1 MIELTINS
9 ISFKNYKAFSSGS
22 LELKPITILLGS
34 NSSGKSSLLQLFL
47 LIEQTMNNPEPYESA
62 LKLNGRFINLGEDEN
77 LIKDK
82 DLSKTLNIEFSFKAL
97 PYIQKLQ
104 LLLKTVDHQLTQI
117 GRMIE
122 RIKNKE
128 SDQLDILEY
137 TIFNKQYESFINE
150 VQSIEYSHQP
160 IESEIYKNKS
170 LIFDYMISHHNF
182 LFEDFADKKIT
193 TNQKLSIY
201 KDIFTFLEPLK
212 NLYSES
218 GVLGYNLKYNPQ
230 TRKIEVEEQY
240 VEINNKSL
248 IKFTSK
254 DISSDI
260 LDFELLKKH
269 SDSLVNSFE
278 YDALKLDE
286 KSKNS
291 VSRYIV
297 FLLNEAY
304 NIVADNFENKNINYV
319 SPLRAHPQ
327 RYYLLDEANINTSLN
342 TQSGTS
348 LAEILKKNTQIN
360 SRVNTWLKKFG
371 LKVTVKEFKDI
382 IHNIKIHQNDLDLDI
397 TDVGFGISQVLPIL
411 VQGFMSNNRSLTL
424 IEQPEIHLHPKM
436 QADLAD
442 LFIDIV
448 KLAADKKGKIKK
460 SLLIETH
467 SEYLLKR
474 LRRRISEGKLSSK
487 DIAIYFIEPRDK
499 DNKDSALI
507 KNIEISKDGSF
518 EWPKDFYITE
528 FEDDMTYFQNLSKK
542 GKKK

>member
-1 MIELTINS
+1 MINS

-240 VEINNKSL
+240 IEINNKSL

>member
-1 MIELTINS
+1 M
-9 ISFKNYKAFSSGS
+9 
-22 LELKPITILLGS
+22 
-34 NSSGKSSLLQLFL
+34 
-47 LIEQTMNNPEPYESA
+47 
-62 LKLNGRFINLGEDEN
+62 
-77 LIKDK
+77 
-82 DLSKTLNIEFSFKAL
+82 
-97 PYIQKLQ
+97 
-104 LLLKTVDHQLTQI
+104 
-117 GRMIE
+117 
-122 RIKNKE
+122 
-128 SDQLDILEY
+128 
-137 TIFNKQYESFINE
+137 INE
-150 VQSIEYSHQP
+150 VQDIEYSHQS
-160 IESEIYKNKS
+160 IESETSRDKS
-170 LIFDYMISHHNF
+170 LFFDYIISHHNF
-182 LFEDFADKKIT
+182 LFEEFADNKISI
-193 TNQKLSIY
+193 NQRLLIY
-201 KDIFTFLEPLK
+201 KDIFKFLEPLK

-248 IKFTSK
+248 IRFTSK
-254 DISSDI
+254 DIFSDI
-260 LDFELLKKH
+260 LNFELLKKH
-269 SDSLVNSFE
+269 LDYTVNYFE

-286 KSKNS
+286 KSKNP
-291 VSRYIV
+291 VSRYIF

-304 NIVADNFENKNINYV
+304 SIVADNFENKNINYV

-448 KLAADKKGKIKK
+448 KLAMDKKGKIKK

-499 DNKDSALI
+499 DNRDSALI
-507 KNIEISKDGSF
+507 KKIEISKDGSF

-528 FEDDMTYFQNLSKK
+528 FEDDMTYFQNLAKKSKK
-542 GKKK
+542 K

>member
-1 MIELTINS
+1 MINS

-382 IHNIKIHQNDLDLDI
+382 NHNIKIHQNDLDLDI

>member
-1 MIELTINS
+1 MLNS

>member
-1 MIELTINS
+1 MINS

-528 FEDDMTYFQNLSKK
+528 FEDDMTYFQNLKPTAFTSWH
-542 GKKK
+542 

>member
-1 MIELTINS
+1 MINS

-104 LLLKTVDHQLTQI
+104 LLLKTVDHQLIQI

-128 SDQLDILEY
+128 NNQLDILEY
-137 TIFNKQYESFINE
+137 TILNKQYEKLINE
-150 VQSIEYSHQP
+150 VQDIEYSHQS
-160 IESEIYKNKS
+160 IESEIFRDKS
-170 LIFDYMISHHNF
+170 LLFDYMISPHNF
-182 LFEDFADKKIT
+182 LFEEFTDNKISI
-193 TNQKLSIY
+193 NKRLLIY
-201 KDIFTFLEPLK
+201 KDIFKFLEPLK

-218 GVLGYNLKYNPQ
+218 GVLGYNLKYNSQ

-248 IKFTSK
+248 IRFTSK
-254 DISSDI
+254 DIFSDI
-260 LDFELLKKH
+260 LNFELLKKH
-269 SDSLVNSFE
+269 SDSIVNSFE
-278 YDALKLDE
+278 YDALKLEE
-286 KSKNS
+286 KSKS
-291 VSRYIV
+291 PISKYIF

-304 NIVADNFENKNINYV
+304 SIVADNFENKNINYV

-448 KLAADKKGKIKK
+448 KLAMDKKGKIKK

-487 DIAIYFIEPRDK
+487 DIAIYFIEPRDR

-507 KNIEISKDGSF
+507 KKIEISKDGSF

-528 FEDDMTYFQNLSKK
+528 FEDDMTYFQNLAKKSKNK
-542 GKKK
+542 

>member
-1 MIELTINS
+1 MINS
-9 ISFKNYKAFSSGS
+9 ISFKNYKAFSAGK

-47 LIEQTMNNPEPYESA
+47 LLEQTINNPEPYESA

-82 DLSKTLNIEFSFKAL
+82 DLTKILNIEFSFNAS

-104 LLLKTVDHQLTQI
+104 LLLKSIDHQLIQI
-117 GRMIE
+117 GKMIE

-128 SDQLDILEY
+128 NDQLDILNY
-137 TIFNKQYESFINE
+137 TLWDKRYESLFKE
-150 VQSIEYSHQP
+150 FQTIEYSHQP
-160 IESEIYKNKS
+160 LELNKLKDTS
-170 LIFDYMISHHNF
+170 VLVDYIITQRNF
-182 LFEDFADKKIT
+182 LFEEFPNEEISMNKR
-193 TNQKLSIY
+193 LEIY
-201 KDIFTFLEPLK
+201 KDIFAFLEPLK
-212 NLYSES
+212 NLYAVS
-218 GVLGYNLKYNPQ
+218 GILGYNLKYNPQ
-230 TRKIEVEEQY
+230 TKKIEVEEQY
-240 VEINNKSL
+240 VNINKKNL
-248 IKFTSK
+248 IRLTSNNVT
-254 DISSDI
+254 SDI
-260 LDFELLKKH
+260 LNSELLKKY
-269 SDSLVNSFE
+269 SEILLGCIK
-278 YDALKLDE
+278 YDALKLE
-286 KSKNS
+286 ENSKNS
-291 VSRYIV
+291 ISKHIT
-297 FLLNEAY
+297 FFFNEAY
-304 NIVADNFENKNINYV
+304 NIVADTFDSKNVNYV

-348 LAEILKKNTQIN
+348 LAEILKKNAQVN
-360 SRVNTWLKKFG
+360 SRVNAWLKKFG

-411 VQGFMSNNRSLTL
+411 VQGFLSNNKSLTL

-442 LFIDIV
+442 LFIEII
-448 KLAADKKGKIKK
+448 KLATDKKGKTRK

-474 LRRRISEGKLSSK
+474 LRRRISEGKVSSK

-499 DNKDSALI
+499 DNKDSAVI
-507 KNIEISKDGSF
+507 KNVEISKDGSF
-518 EWPKDFYITE
+518 DWPKDFYMTE
-528 FEDDMTYFQNLSKK
+528 FEDDMAYYKNLAKK
-542 GKKK
+542 AKK

>member
-1 MIELTINS
+1 MINS

-411 VQGFMSNNRSLTL
+411 VQGFMSNNKSLTL

>member
-1 MIELTINS
+1 MINS

-442 LFIDIV
+442 LFIVFV

>member
-1 MIELTINS
+1 MINS

-34 NSSGKSSLLQLFL
+34 NSSVKSSLLQLFL

>member
-1 MIELTINS
+1 MINS

-528 FEDDMTYFQNLSKK
+528 FEDYMTYFQNLSKK

>member
-1 MIELTINS
+1 MINS

-528 FEDDMTYFQNLSKK
+528 FEDDKTYFQNLSKK

>member
-1 MIELTINS
+1 MINS

-518 EWPKDFYITE
+518 EWPKDFYITLIP
-528 FEDDMTYFQNLSKK
+528 QHN
-542 GKKK
+542 

>member
-1 MIELTINS
+1 MINS

-82 DLSKTLNIEFSFKAL
+82 DLSKNLNIEFSFKAL

>member
-1 MIELTINS
+1 MINS
-9 ISFKNYKAFSSGS
+9 ISFKNYKAFSTGS

-62 LKLNGRFINLGEDEN
+62 LKLNGRYINLGEDEN

-82 DLSKTLNIEFSFKAL
+82 DLTKTLNIEFSFKASA
-97 PYIQKLQ
+97 YIQKLQ
-104 LLLKTVDHQLTQI
+104 LLSKTVDHQLIQI

-122 RIKNKE
+122 QIKNNKSNQFE
-128 SDQLDILEY
+128 IFEHI
-137 TIFNKQYESFINE
+137 IFNKQYERFINE

-160 IESEIYKNKS
+160 IELDLFKDKS
-170 LIFDYMISHHNF
+170 LIFDYMISHQDL
-182 LFEDFADKKIT
+182 LFDKKINL
-193 TNQKLSIY
+193 NQKLSIY
-201 KDIFTFLEPLK
+201 KDIFAFLEPLK
-212 NLYSES
+212 NLHSES

-230 TRKIEVEEQY
+230 TKKIEVEEQY
-240 VEINNKSL
+240 VEINKKRL
-248 IKFTSK
+248 IQCTSN
-254 DISSDI
+254 DINSDI
-260 LDFELLKKH
+260 LDFEILKKH
-269 SDSLVNSFE
+269 SEFLVDSFQ
-278 YDALKLDE
+278 YDALKIDE
-286 KSKNS
+286 KSKNL
-291 VSRYIV
+291 VSRYLV
-297 FLLNEAY
+297 FFLNEAY
-304 NIVADNFENKNINYV
+304 NIVADTFDNKNINYV

-327 RYYLLDEANINTSLN
+327 RYYLLDEANINTTLN

-411 VQGFMSNNRSLTL
+411 VQGFMSNNKSLTL

-448 KLAADKKGKIKK
+448 KLAMDKKGKIKK

-507 KNIEISKDGSF
+507 KNIEISKNGSF

-528 FEDDMTYFQNLSKK
+528 FEDDMTYFQNLAKKSKK
-542 GKKK
+542 K

>member
-1 MIELTINS
+1 MINS
-9 ISFKNYKAFSSGS
+9 ISFKNYKAFSNGS

>member
-1 MIELTINS
+1 MINS

-77 LIKDK
+77 LIKDI

>member
-1 MIELTINS
+1 MINS

-104 LLLKTVDHQLTQI
+104 LLLKTVDHQLIQI

-122 RIKNKE
+122 HIKNKE
-128 SDQLDILEY
+128 SDQLDILGY
-137 TIFNKQYESFINE
+137 TILNKKYKELINE
-150 VQSIEYSHQP
+150 VQDIEYSHQS
-160 IESEIYKNKS
+160 IETDISRDKS
-170 LIFDYMISHHNF
+170 LFFDYMISHHNF
-182 LFEDFADKKIT
+182 LFEEFTDNKISI
-193 TNQKLSIY
+193 NQRLLIY
-201 KDIFTFLEPLK
+201 KDIFKFLEPLK

-248 IKFTSK
+248 IRFTSK

-260 LDFELLKKH
+260 LNFEVLKKH
-269 SDSLVNSFE
+269 SDSIVDSFE

-286 KSKNS
+286 KSKNP
-291 VSRYIV
+291 VSRYIF

-304 NIVADNFENKNINYV
+304 SIVADNFENKNINYV

-448 KLAADKKGKIKK
+448 KLAMDKKGEIKK

-507 KNIEISKDGSF
+507 KKIEISKDGSF

-528 FEDDMTYFQNLSKK
+528 FEDDMTYFQNLAKK
-542 GKKK
+542 NKKK

>member
-1 MIELTINS
+1 MINS

-104 LLLKTVDHQLTQI
+104 LLLKTVDHQLIQI

-128 SDQLDILEY
+128 SNQLDILEY
-137 TIFNKQYESFINE
+137 TILNKQYEKLINE
-150 VQSIEYSHQP
+150 VQDIEYSHQS
-160 IESEIYKNKS
+160 IESETSRDKS
-170 LIFDYMISHHNF
+170 LFFDYIISHHNF
-182 LFEDFADKKIT
+182 LFEEFADNKISI
-193 TNQKLSIY
+193 NQRLLIY
-201 KDIFTFLEPLK
+201 KDIFKFLEPLK

-248 IKFTSK
+248 IRFTSK
-254 DISSDI
+254 DIFSDI
-260 LDFELLKKH
+260 LNFELLKKH
-269 SDSLVNSFE
+269 LDYTVNYFE

-286 KSKNS
+286 KSKNP
-291 VSRYIV
+291 VSRYIF

-304 NIVADNFENKNINYV
+304 SIVADNFENKNINYV

-448 KLAADKKGKIKK
+448 KLAMDKKGKIKK

-499 DNKDSALI
+499 DNRDSALI
-507 KNIEISKDGSF
+507 KKIEISKDGSF

-528 FEDDMTYFQNLSKK
+528 FEDDMTYFQNLAKKSKK
-542 GKKK
+542 K

>member
-1 MIELTINS
+1 MINS
-9 ISFKNYKAFSSGS
+9 SSCKNYKAFSSGS

>member
-1 MIELTINS
+1 MINS

-518 EWPKDFYITE
+518 EWPKDFYMTE

>member
-1 MIELTINS
+1 MINS

-528 FEDDMTYFQNLSKK
+528 FEDDMTYFQNISKK

>member
-1 MIELTINS
+1 MINS

-278 YDALKLDE
+278 YDALKLNE

>member
-1 MIELTINS
+1 MINS

-47 LIEQTMNNPEPYESA
+47 LIEQTMNNPEPYESV

>member
-1 MIELTINS
+1 MINS

-467 SEYLLKR
+467 S
-474 LRRRISEGKLSSK
+474 
-487 DIAIYFIEPRDK
+487 
-499 DNKDSALI
+499 
-507 KNIEISKDGSF
+507 
-518 EWPKDFYITE
+518 
-528 FEDDMTYFQNLSKK
+528 
-542 GKKK
+542 